1 MGKSNWEGNGTINPF
16 TLLGGEKMIRVLIAD
31 DHHVVRRGLLF
42 FLKTQKDIEV
52 IGEAKNG
59 IEAVE
64 LVESLQPDIVLMDL
78 VMPEMDGIQATKKIK
93 AKWPNVAILML
104 TSFSDKDHV
113 LPAIEAGAAGYQL
126 KDIEPDELV
135 NAIRQII
142 RGENIIHPA
151 ATSQLEEVL
160 REEENL
166 PHVKNPLTPRER
178 DVLAELTKG
187 KSNREIASSL
197 FVTEK
202 TVKTHI
208 SNIFT
213 KLEVQDR
220 TQAALYAVKHGLTE
234 GSGL

>member
-1 MGKSNWEGNGTINPF
+1 
-16 TLLGGEKMIRVLIAD
+16 MIRVLIAD

-52 IGEAKNG
+52 VGEAKNG
-59 IEAVE
+59 LEAIDMAA
-64 LVESLQPDIVLMDL
+64 LLKPDIVLMDL
-78 VMPEMDGIQATKKIK
+78 VMPEMDGIQATKSIK
-93 AKWPNVAILML
+93 SRWPDVQVLML

-113 LPAIEAGAAGYQL
+113 LPAIEAGASGYQL

-135 NAIRQII
+135 ESIRLIM
-142 RGENIIHPA
+142 RGENTIHPE
-151 ATSQLEEVL
+151 ATTQLEKGL

-166 PHVKNPLTPRER
+166 PHVLNPLTPREQ

-234 GSGL
+234 GSGKA

>member
-1 MGKSNWEGNGTINPF
+1 
-16 TLLGGEKMIRVLIAD
+16 MIRVLIAD

-59 IEAVE
+59 VEAVE

-78 VMPEMDGIQATKKIK
+78 VMPEVDGIQATKKIK
-93 AKWPNVAILML
+93 EKWPQVHILML

-135 NAIRQII
+135 NSIRQII

-151 ATSQLEEVL
+151 ATTQLEETL

-166 PHVKNPLTPRER
+166 PHVKNTLTPRER

-213 KLEVQDR
+213 KLDVQDR

-234 GSGL
+234 GSEN

>member
-1 MGKSNWEGNGTINPF
+1 
-16 TLLGGEKMIRVLIAD
+16 MIRVLIAD
-31 DHHVVRRGLLF
+31 DHHVVRRGLMV

-52 IGEAKNG
+52 VGEAKNG

-64 LVESLQPDIVLMDL
+64 LAESLQPDIILMDL
-78 VMPEMDGIQATKKIK
+78 VMPELDGIGATKRITEKF
-93 AKWPNVAILML
+93 PNMPVLML
-104 TSFSDKDHV
+104 TSFSDRDHV
-113 LPAIEAGAAGYQL
+113 VPAMEAGAVGYQL
-126 KDIEPDELV
+126 KDIEPDDLV
-135 NAIRQII
+135 ITIRQIMN
-142 RGENIIHPA
+142 GERIVHP
-151 ATSQLEEVL
+151 TVTDQLEQNVAEQESLVHN
-160 REEENL
+160 R
-166 PHVKNPLTPRER
+166 HPLTPREQ

-234 GSGL
+234 GSGVQ

>member
-1 MGKSNWEGNGTINPF
+1 
-16 TLLGGEKMIRVLIAD
+16 MIRVLIAD

-52 IGEAKNG
+52 VGEAKNG
-59 IEAVE
+59 HEAVS
-64 LVESLQPDIVLMDL
+64 LAESIQPDIILMDL
-78 VMPEMDGIQATKKIK
+78 VMPELDGIQATKRIK
-93 AKWPNVAILML
+93 AKFPKIEILML
-104 TSFSDKDHV
+104 TSFSDRDHV
-113 LPAIEAGAAGYQL
+113 VPAMEAGAAGYQL

-135 NAIRQII
+135 LSIRRIM
-142 RGENIIHPA
+142 RGENTLHPE
-151 ATSQLEEVL
+151 ATTTLEMDRQEA
-160 REEENL
+160 ENA
-166 PHVKNPLTPRER
+166 PHSLNPLTPREQ

-213 KLEVQDR
+213 KLQVQDR

-234 GSGL
+234 GSGS

>member
-1 MGKSNWEGNGTINPF
+1 
-16 TLLGGEKMIRVLIAD
+16 MIRVLIAD
-31 DHHVVRRGLLF
+31 DHHVVRRGLQF

-52 IGEAKNG
+52 VGEAKNG
-59 IEAVE
+59 VEAVQ
-64 LVESLQPDIVLMDL
+64 LVEQLKPDIVLMDL
-78 VMPEMDGIQATKKIK
+78 VMPEMDGIEATKKIK
-93 AKWPNVAILML
+93 ARWPEVQILML

-113 LPAIEAGAAGYQL
+113 VPAIEAGAAGYQL
-126 KDIEPDELV
+126 KDIEPDDLV
-135 NAIRQII
+135 NSIRQVM
-142 RGENIIHPA
+142 RGESIMHPV
-151 ATSQLEEVL
+151 ATTQLEETL
-160 REEENL
+160 KEEENL
-166 PHVKNPLTPRER
+166 PHIKNPLTPREK

-208 SNIFT
+208 SNIFA

-234 GSGL
+234 GSGEGK